1 MREDGLQAHLQGFS
15 TTDTYNI
22 TTVHSSSTSDE
33 RTFIICSKC
42 CSTCCTPSNS
52 LLLNWFV
59 ARFVLCFCRSER
71 RLSRGGRGVYFRRL
85 RNFYNK
91 KGYYQWATWQMILNE
106 WMNEFVCLFIHSL
119 FIYLCNITDSI
130 FQCVFTVFS
139 CLVFELFS
147 CSAFHVIYLYISV
160 VKVNFS

>member
-1 MREDGLQAHLQGFS
+1 MNPGSRRQRGIGGENKKIRGSFVPDEIQSTIVHVLLHELTMREDGLQAHLQGFS
-15 TTDTYNI
+15 TTDTYKI

-59 ARFVLCFCRSER
+59 ARFVLCFYRSER
-71 RLSRGGRGVYFRRL
+71 RLSRGGRGVFFRRL

-91 KGYYQWATWQMILNE
+91 KGYYQWATWQMMLNE
-106 WMNEFVCLFIHSL
+106 WICLFIYT
-119 FIYLCNITDSI
+119 FIIYL
-130 FQCVFTVFS
+130 FM
-139 CLVFELFS
+139 
-147 CSAFHVIYLYISV
+147 
-160 VKVNFS
+160 